1 LSNENKSLEDSIKN
15 LNSQDVQIRKA
26 AVENLGEYKE
36 GIEPLINA
44 LKDENPDVRF
54 QAACSL
60 GNIGKWAVEPLLTAL
75 KSDEGGNIKKYAAF
89 ALKKIG
95 DPSVTFDLIEVLND
109 KDFAV
114 RKFAVK
120 ALGEI
125 GDKKAVEPLIESLN
139 DEDWGVRVATLKALG
154 DIGDERAVDPIKKA
168 RRAAK
173 GDKDFKKVANK
184 ALKKINK

>member
-1 LSNENKSLEDSIKN
+1 VSSESNSLENSIKD
-15 LNSQDVQIRKA
+15 LDSEDVQIRKA
-26 AVENLGEYKE
+26 AAENLGEYEE

-44 LKDENPDVRF
+44 LRDENPDVRF
-54 QAACSL
+54 QAATSL
-60 GNIGKWAVEPLLTAL
+60 GNICKNAVEPLIKAL
-75 KSDEGGNIKKYAAF
+75 KNDEEGNIKKYAAF
-89 ALKKIG
+89 ALKNIG
-95 DPSVTFDLIEVLND
+95 DPSVTHDLIGVLND
-109 KDFAV
+109 EDFAV

-125 GDKKAVEPLIESLN
+125 GDEKAVEPLIESLN

-184 ALKKINK
+184 ALKKIK